1 MTNSTPV
8 APNKKCVLKAYLLSV
23 CIYGDRWHSA
33 TWRTNSMI
41 VKNNQ
46 LVCNTIHSCF
56 LRICKLNSY
65 TLLNLN
71 SLVLSTW
78 LFNTPNAR
86 QWQSD
91 MTDLYIIQ
99 YLCFKY
105 THTHTVY
112 ITCAQI
118 LQKFRTCLKNLE
130 ARMTQSSSIMQT
142 H

>member
-1 MTNSTPV
+1 M
-8 APNKKCVLKAYLLSV
+8 
-23 CIYGDRWHSA
+23 
-33 TWRTNSMI
+33 

-56 LRICKLNSY
+56 LRLCKLNSY

-71 SLVLSTW
+71 GLVLFPL
-78 LFNTPNAR
+78 LFDKPNAR
-86 QWQSD
+86 QCKSD

-99 YLCFKY
+99 HLCLKY
-105 THTHTVY
+105 IHTYIHTY
-112 ITCAQI
+112 IHLRGAQI
-118 LQKFRTCLKNLE
+118 FQKFRTCLKILE